1 MAGMKRSRGKPP
13 RKVAQKDDSRTRLT
27 VQIEA
32 LNEQGAGI
40 ARQGRHQFRVEKTLP
55 GEEVLIEY
63 APERP
68 RKSRIRLLQILRPAP
83 ERRIPPC
90 SYFTHCGG
98 CQLQHL
104 DYEAQLAF
112 KAQLLR
118 DLLAAHPGLNGI
130 TVHPPE
136 GMPEPLYYRNKT
148 QLPFQERAGK
158 AVFGLFQSGTHEL
171 SVIEQ
176 CQVETRDANRVLQV
190 VRDWANQHHIPI
202 YNEQTHQGFLRH
214 VVVRRSIFTH
224 QLMVVL
230 VVTSRE
236 IPKWQILLGELKNHF
251 SNLHS
256 VQLNINRERTNLILG
271 EENIG
276 VWGEPYIEEQLG
288 AQKFRVYPNTFFQ
301 INPVQMGKLLERLKQ
316 IAGFRRQDRVLD
328 LYCGVGAISLAVA
341 PLVQSVT
348 GIDTVAASITA
359 AQQNMTDNNIT
370 NARFICEDAGA
381 GFRRLQEEGRP
392 ADVIITD
399 PPRKGLSE
407 ALIKMIC
414 AARPRKVVYVSCNPA
429 TLVRDL
435 ALFQKQGYQAGEIF
449 PFDMFP
455 QTYHV
460 ESLVVLEPG
469 PPGQSRV

>member
-1 MAGMKRSRGKPP
+1 MAGMKRSRGKSP
-13 RKVAQKDDSRTRLT
+13 RRGPKKDAARTRLT
-27 VQIEA
+27 VQIGA

-40 ARQGRHQFRVEKTLP
+40 ARRGRRQFRVEKTLP
-55 GEEVLIEY
+55 GEAVLIEY

-68 RKSRIRLLQILRPAP
+68 RKRRIRLLQILHSAP
-83 ERRIPPC
+83 ERRTPPC
-90 SYFTHCGG
+90 DYFSHCGG

-104 DYEAQLAF
+104 AYEAQLTF
-112 KAQLLR
+112 KTQLLS
-118 DLLAAHPGLNGI
+118 DLLQSYPGLGGI

-158 AVFGLFQSGTHEL
+158 AVFGLFQSGSHEL
-171 SVIEQ
+171 SAIDQ
-176 CQVETRDANRVLQV
+176 CLVETRDANRVLHL

-256 VQLNINRERTNLILG
+256 VQLNLNPERTNLVLG
-271 EENIG
+271 AENI
-276 VWGEPYIEEQLG
+276 VIWGEPYIEEQLG
-288 AQKFRVYPNTFFQ
+288 EQKFRVYPNTFFQ
-301 INPVQMGKLLERLKQ
+301 INPVQMVKLLDRLKQ
-316 IAGFRRQDRVLD
+316 ITGFRKPDRVLD
-328 LYCGVGAISLAVA
+328 LYCGVGAIALAVA
-341 PLVQSVT
+341 PLVQAVT

-359 AQQNMTDNNIT
+359 AQQNMTDNTIA
-370 NARFICEDAGA
+370 NARFLCEDAGA
-381 GFRRLQEEGRP
+381 GFRRLQEEGHP

-407 ALIKMIC
+407 DLIRMIC

-435 ALFQKQGYQAGEIF
+435 AIFQTQGYHTGEIF

-455 QTYHV
+455 QTHHV
-460 ESLVVLEPG
+460 ESLVALEPG
-469 PPGQSRV
+469 PPG

>member
-1 MAGMKRSRGKPP
+1 MAGMKRSRGKSP
-13 RKVAQKDDSRTRLT
+13 RRGSQKADARTRLT
-27 VQIEA
+27 VRIEA
-32 LNEQGAGI
+32 LNEQGAGV
-40 ARQGRHQFRVEKTLP
+40 ARHERHQLRVEKTLP

-63 APERP
+63 NPEHP
-68 RKSRIRLLQILRPAP
+68 RKRRIRLLEILHPAP
-83 ERRIPPC
+83 QRCTPPC
-90 SYFTHCGG
+90 DYFNHCGG

-104 DYEAQLAF
+104 AYDAQLAF

-118 DLLAAHPGLNGI
+118 DLLQAHPGLRGI

-136 GMPEPLYYRNKT
+136 GMPEPLYFRNKT
-148 QLPFQERAGK
+148 QLPFQERAGR
-158 AVFGLFQSGTHEL
+158 AVFGLFQSGSHEL
-171 SVIEQ
+171 IPIEQ
-176 CQVETRDANRVLQV
+176 CLVETRDANRVLQT

-202 YNEQTHQGFLRH
+202 YHEQTHRGFLRH

-230 VVTSRE
+230 VVTSPE
-236 IPKWQILLGELKNHF
+236 IPKWQLLLGELKHHF

-256 VQLNINRERTNLILG
+256 VQLNLNRERTNLILG
-271 EENIG
+271 EENI
-276 VWGEPYIEEQLG
+276 VIWGEPYIAEQLG
-288 AQKFRVYPNTFFQ
+288 AQKFRIYPNTFFQ
-301 INPVQMGKLLERLKQ
+301 INPVQMVKLLERMKQ
-316 IAGFRRQDRVLD
+316 ITGFRRDDRVLD
-328 LYCGVGAISLAVA
+328 LYCGVGAISLALA
-341 PLVQSVT
+341 PLVQQVT

-359 AQQNMTDNNIT
+359 AQQNMADNNIA
-370 NARFICEDAGA
+370 NARFTCEDAGA
-381 GFRRLQEEGRP
+381 GFRRLQEEGHP

-407 ALIKMIC
+407 DLIRMIC

-435 ALFQKQGYQAGEIF
+435 AIFQAQGYHAGEIF

-469 PPGQSRV
+469 PPG